1 MKSTGLGGYLSLI
14 NSHSPKT
21 HQNFSFSDT
30 EKCANATSG
39 SNEASTSSAASE
51 DSSDEQ
57 ADQEQSQS
65 QNHNHLSKSKKL
77 VTALRVEVDLGYRPK
92 SRPVFLVH

>member
-30 EKCANATSG
+30 EICATSNEAVT
-39 SNEASTSSAASE
+39 SNEASTASTASE
-51 DSSDEQ
+51 ESSES
-57 ADQEQSQS
+57 EENPSRP
-65 QNHNHLSKSKKL
+65 QNNHLSKSKIQ
-77 VTALRVEVDLGYRPK
+77 
-92 SRPVFLVH
+92 SRFRL

>member
-30 EKCANATSG
+30 EICATPNEVVT
-39 SNEASTSSAASE
+39 SNEASTSAASTASE
-51 DSSDEQ
+51 ESSES
-57 ADQEQSQS
+57 EENPPRP
-65 QNHNHLSKSKKL
+65 QNNHLSKSKIQ
-77 VTALRVEVDLGYRPK
+77 
-92 SRPVFLVH
+92 SRFRL